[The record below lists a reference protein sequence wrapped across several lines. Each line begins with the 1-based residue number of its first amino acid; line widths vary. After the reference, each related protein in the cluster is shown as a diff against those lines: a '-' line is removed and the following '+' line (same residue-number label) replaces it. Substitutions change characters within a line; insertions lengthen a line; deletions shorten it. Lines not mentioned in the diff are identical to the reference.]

1 MLKAIG
7 LDPPL
12 NLFAHG
18 WWTINGH
25 KMSKS
30 VGNTVEPNLL
40 VDQFGVDAIR
50 YFLLR
55 EVPFGLDG
63 DFSHKALIVR
73 INSDLANN
81 LGNLLNRTMSM
92 INRYHDQIIPEPNSR
107 DEDADLKNEFK
118 LGIETVQKLYGDLA
132 YHKILERIWL
142 LVDTTNKYIDTNS
155 PWNLI
160 KSERGKQ
167 RLTTV
172 MYNTTECIRSI
183 SILIYP
189 FMPKSAETIM
199 EQLGIE
205 TLIEEQGMESLK
217 DWGWIKSGGS
227 IQPGLQL
234 FPRIDDKDVEKILN
248 SVESTNN
255 KDQKP
260 PMLIETEGI
269 CDQILIDEFMKVDL
283 RTGKI
288 IEAEKIKK
296 SKKLLKLKVDIGTE
310 VRQVVAGIAECYEP
324 DQLINRTIILVAN
337 LKPVKLMGIESQG
350 MLLAANNNGQ
360 IVLAGFDPIPN
371 QGIRVR

>member
-1 MLKAIG
+1 
-7 LDPPL
+7 
-12 NLFAHG
+12 
-18 WWTINGH
+18 
-25 KMSKS
+25 MSKS
-30 VGNTVEPNLL
+30 VGNAVEPNLL

-63 DFSHKALIVR
+63 DFSHKALIGR

-92 INRYHDQIIPEPNSR
+92 IKRYHDQMIPEPKSL
-107 DEDADLKNEFK
+107 DEDADLKNEFQM
-118 LGIETVQKLYGDLA
+118 GIEAVEKLYDDLA
-132 YHKILERIWL
+132 YNKILERIWL
-142 LVDTTNKYIDTNS
+142 LVDETNKYIDTNS

-160 KSERGKQ
+160 KSKIGKQ
-167 RLTTV
+167 RLATV
-172 MYNTTECIRSI
+172 MYNTAECIRSI

-205 TLIEEQGMESLK
+205 TSIEEQGLESLK
-217 DWGWIKSGGS
+217 TWGGIKSGGK
-227 IQPGLQL
+227 IHPGLQL
-234 FPRIDDKDVEKILN
+234 FPRIADEDAEKILN
-248 SVESTNN
+248 SVESTND
-255 KDQKP
+255 KGQKQSSSTE
-260 PMLIETEGI
+260 IEGI
-269 CDQILIDEFMKVDL
+269 CDQVLIDDFMKIDL

-360 IVLAGFDPIPN
+360 VVLAGFDPKPS